1 VKDKRLI
8 FVGVA
13 AVALLVIWRLLSS
26 FTPAT
31 PRPEPVVGDV
41 PADETKRYTFDV
53 AAGTR
58 LEFGEI
64 VGNITIYA
72 QPQGPLQAS
81 VTKHSY
87 GIDKASALQEVQSFD
102 VVPNQIAGA
111 ISFALGSAARP
122 RRQVDYKIGTPPDVS
137 VKIDGG
143 SGNVNIKGLHGAVE
157 ITGDDVHLVL
167 EDNRGPIT
175 IRNRTGPLN
184 VTNSIG
190 RTLVESQTSMVQLDH
205 LTADA
210 LEVTTGANTVIKDSG
225 SESDAKLHVDSGDL
239 TLTRFRAKTLTAAV
253 PNGQI
258 NVTDSTAT
266 DMDLHA
272 QDSKVKLLRVGAANL
287 HAATTT
293 GPLSLD
299 QTQGNLDIKTRSGAV
314 TLNEV
319 NAAGLR
325 IAAGSGDVRFTGRL
339 PQAGEHTIQTSSGSI
354 SVYVVKESAFRL
366 EAATA
371 GSLTLNPP
379 FVLEQAEQKSG
390 HWRGV
395 INQGAMQLALT
406 STSGNILISSNQLF

>member
-31 PRPEPVVGDV
+31 PRLEPVVGDV

-64 VGNITIYA
+64 AGKITIYT

-87 GIDKASALQEVQSFD
+87 GTDKASALQEVQSFD
-102 VVPNQIAGA
+102 VVPHQIAGA

-143 SGNVNIKGLHGAVE
+143 SGDVNIKGLHGAVE
-157 ITGDDVHLVL
+157 ITGDDVHLAL

-210 LEVTTGANTVIKDSG
+210 LEVATGANTVIKDSG

-258 NVTDSTAT
+258 SVTDTTAT

-287 HAATTT
+287 HAATTA

-325 IAAGSGDVRFTGRL
+325 IAAGSGDVRFNGRL

-354 SVYVVKESAFRL
+354 SVYVVRESAFRL
-366 EAATA
+366 EASTA

-406 STSGNILISSNQLF
+406 STSGNILISSTQLF